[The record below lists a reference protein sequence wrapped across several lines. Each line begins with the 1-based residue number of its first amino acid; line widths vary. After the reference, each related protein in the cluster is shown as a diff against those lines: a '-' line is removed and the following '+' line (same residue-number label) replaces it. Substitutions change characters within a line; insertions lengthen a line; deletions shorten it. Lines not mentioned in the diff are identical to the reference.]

1 MRQFST
7 PQRQQGFAAVFAAI
21 AMIAMLSAVALAIDI
36 GRLYTAQRDLQK
48 LANLSALDAVRV
60 ASGCSV
66 ETGGQPGGQAQASA
80 EARASL
86 ARNAQASLL
95 EELVVTTEVGR
106 RQPLSQ
112 SGDTQAFEVLPDPSP
127 LRDAVRVRLSRPGP
141 TRIIPG
147 ITGDSSQRLVATAV
161 AAQPAKGKIAIGSDT
176 LVLDGGLLNSVVGGL
191 LCAAGDSVCQAN
203 VIALNVAGS
212 AGLLGA
218 SVTLEELATALN
230 LTVQDLSNP
239 LVLQAESPLL
249 PDVIEGLAGSLSGS
263 ASASVT
269 GLLTALGDAAQ
280 GNPEGVPLAAL
291 LQPVTEVAGDVPFVG
306 LLDLLIG
313 LGQSAKAEVSGGAP
327 IRLSLAN
334 VVNIPNVTAAHAFL
348 RVTEG
353 PELSDFGPA
362 GATSASTAALTL
374 QLRLEVGLLSSTTSL
389 LSSLLLGLATVE
401 SDPIRLGVD
410 VEVAKAEAFLD
421 SLQCPRRGI
430 NDGLPIAGL
439 SVDTAAAE
447 VQIGT
452 YAGSGATAPP
462 ITQTPASLVAV
473 RIRTLLNLVGA
484 TINVGLSAPVATTV
498 GGGSQTLDEVV
509 RFQPLDTVLSRIY
522 VADGA
527 PGAPADAGNPQS
539 VGSSNNL
546 GTAFSS
552 LFGSL
557 ASGLNTSSGGNS
569 QICVVLLCVPVSGLV
584 DPLLSGVSEVLGL
597 VLTGVGGLADG
608 LVDPLLNAL
617 GVQVGG
623 ATVTLMAVEMPQP
636 AMVTTELADSGN

>member
-1 MRQFST
+1 MRQIST
-7 PQRQQGFAAVFAAI
+7 PQRQRGFAAVFAAI

-60 ASGCSV
+60 ASGCSL
-66 ETGGQPGGQAQASA
+66 ETNGLPGGQTEAET

-86 ARNAQASLL
+86 ARNATTSLIEDL
-95 EELVVTTEVGR
+95 QVTADVGR
-106 RQPLSQ
+106 RRPLSQ
-112 SGDTQAFEVLPDPSP
+112 SGDSQSFEVLPNASP
-127 LRDAVRVRLSRPGP
+127 LRDAVRVQLSRPGP

-147 ITGDSSQRLVATAV
+147 ITGDSSLRLVATAV

-176 LVLDGGLLNSVVGGL
+176 LALNGGLLNSVVGGL
-191 LCAAGDSVCQAN
+191 LCAAGDLACQAQ

-212 AGLLGA
+212 AGLVNTRVSLQQ
-218 SVTLEELATALN
+218 LATALD
-230 LTVQDLSNP
+230 LTVKDLSDP
-239 LVLQAESPLL
+239 LVLQTQTPVLS
-249 PDVIEGLAGSLSGS
+249 DVINGLAGSLSGS
-263 ASASVT
+263 TSAGVT
-269 GLLTALGDAAQ
+269 SLLTALGQAAQ
-280 GNPEGVPLAAL
+280 GNPEGVPLASL
-291 LQPVTEVAGDVPFVG
+291 LQPVTEVAGEVPFVG
-306 LLDLLIG
+306 LLDLLVG
-313 LGQSAKAEVSGGAP
+313 LGQAAKADASGSAP
-327 IRLSLAN
+327 IRLNLAN
-334 VVNIPNVTAAHAFL
+334 VVNIPNVSAVHAFL

-353 PELSDFGPA
+353 PQFSDFGPA

-410 VEVAKAEAFLD
+410 VQVAKAEAFLD

-439 SVDTAAAE
+439 SVDTAAAT
-447 VQIGT
+447 VQLGT
-452 YAGSGATAPP
+452 YAGSGANAPP

-473 RIRTLLNLVGA
+473 RIKTLLNLVSA
-484 TINVGLSAPVATTV
+484 TINVGLSAPVSTTA
-498 GGGSQTLDEVV
+498 GGGAQNLDAVM
-509 RFQPLDTVLSRIY
+509 RFQPLDAALSQIY
-522 VADGA
+522 IADGA
-527 PGAPADAGNPQS
+527 PGAPADSGNPQS
-539 VGSSNNL
+539 VGSNNNL

-557 ASGLNTSSGGNS
+557 AAGLNTSSGGNT
-569 QICVVLLCVPVSGLV
+569 QICVLFLCVPVSSLV
-584 DPLLSGVSEVLGL
+584 DPLLNGVSQVLGGL
-597 VLTGVGGLADG
+597 LTGVGGLADT
-608 LVDPLLNAL
+608 LLDPLLNAL

-636 AMVTTELADSGN
+636 AMVTTALVDESP